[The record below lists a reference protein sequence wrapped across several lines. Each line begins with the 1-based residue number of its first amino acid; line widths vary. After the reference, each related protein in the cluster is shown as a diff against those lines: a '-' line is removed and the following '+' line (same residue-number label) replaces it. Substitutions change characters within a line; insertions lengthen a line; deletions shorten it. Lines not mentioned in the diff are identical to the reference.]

1 MKKIMVLL
9 LIFVLVFQSSFLLPI
24 DISAESEK
32 AQAEEP
38 AVLTSVGDDNS
49 FFNYYIRYSEESVT
63 EELYNIAAKKW
74 QGDISNIEGRD
85 SLVIK
90 VGDTAVC
97 KMEVNASGIYPMA
110 FGYYNTDETDSN
122 YIVSLKINGA
132 APYSEADN
140 LVLPRIWRDDIN
152 GGFKKDDYGNDIR
165 PSQLNVKG
173 WTESYI
179 YDSRGFYPL
188 PYFVYLEKGEVTVSV
203 TAVNNNL
210 YLSEITFGME
220 LPTVSYKEYSESAV
234 QTETKQIKLQA
245 ENMFRK
251 SNSVLYPTYDK
262 TNSATEP
269 QSAKS
274 ILLNTVG
281 KSTWNKNGDYIS
293 WKPDVKKAGWYSVS
307 LRVRQNENQSMNSY
321 RTLRING
328 KVPFKEA
335 ENIAFEYNS
344 EWYIKTLGDET
355 PHLFYIEPGD
365 EISLSVSSGP
375 NCELLRLI
383 NYHSLRLNEIYRDI
397 ISITGSSPDSY
408 RDYMLSDQLPELETE
423 LKEEAEALEN
433 VSKRFEKITGTKG
446 SQVSIIDY
454 ISKILK
460 EFAYD
465 CNEIPDRLSAFQS
478 VLENLGSLQTTVGK
492 QPLEIDWFLF
502 SSQSKLPYANNNWF
516 KQAVFSLKAFAA
528 SFSGEYSTSDES
540 SSDKII
546 NVWATVGRDQAKIIN
561 NLIRDNY
568 NSTGKTKVKLSIVGA
583 QDVLIKASLAGK
595 GPDVALLAGVPLE
608 LAARGALVSLSDYDF
623 GSLKDEFIPEIW
635 NAMSYNG
642 KIYALPETL
651 AFYTMFYRK
660 DILEEYNIAVPK
672 TWDDFYK
679 AMEELQKNNLTVGI
693 PEIDTAN
700 YGVSHGI
707 AIFSMFLMQ
716 NGGKYYN
723 ESLTKTDFN
732 SQAAFDAFQKWVDL
746 YKLYGNNR
754 DFNFYSRFRT
764 GEMPISIQ
772 LYSAYNQVAS
782 AAPEID
788 GLWDFAEIP
797 STVNADGSTSSAQ
810 VGSASGCYMLKSA
823 VEKGIDKEAFEFMK
837 WWVSGDTQTKYGR
850 ELEATMGVAGRYT
863 PANKIA
869 LNNLGWSTKEKEILN
884 KSLNEVVLVEQV
896 PGNYLL
902 QRSLTTAF
910 RSAVTGK
917 SRAKRALTIA
927 NKEINDELARKRQ
940 EFNLD

>member
-1 MKKIMVLL
+1 MKKIMGL
-9 LIFVLVFQSSFLLPI
+9 FLSVAI
-24 DISAESEK
+24 IISCLMPPCNALAEGEASNDLGNS
-32 AQAEEP
+32 A
-38 AVLTSVGDDNS
+38 SVGDNNS
-49 FFNYYIRYSEESVT
+49 FFNYYTKYSEKSMAQEI
-63 EELYNIAAKKW
+63 YNIQASDF
-74 QGDISNIEGRD
+74 QGELIDMEGRKTLALKEG
-85 SLVIK
+85 SSAKCTLNVK
-90 VGDTAVC
+90 
-97 KMEVNASGIYPMA
+97 ASGIYPVA
-110 FGYYNTDETDSN
+110 FTYFNTDESDSN
-122 YIVSLKINGA
+122 YIVSLKVNGA
-132 APYSEADN
+132 FPYEEANN
-140 LVLPRIWRDDIN
+140 LVISRLWRDDIEN
-152 GGFKKDDYGNDIR
+152 EFKKDEYGNDIR
-165 PSQLNVKG
+165 PSQVNVKA
-173 WTESYI
+173 WTQSYI
-179 YDSRGFYPL
+179 YDSRGFYNL
-188 PYFVYLEKGEVTVSV
+188 PYFIYLEEGKNNIEL
-203 TAVNNNL
+203 TAVSNNL
-210 YLSEITFGME
+210 FFSEFVLGMS
-220 LPTVSYKEYSESAV
+220 LPSVSYKEYSKSAKESG
-234 QTETKQIKLQA
+234 TEKVLLQA
-245 ENMFRK
+245 ENMYLK

-262 TNSATEP
+262 TNSATSP
-269 QSAKS
+269 QSAKC

-281 KSTWNKNGDYIS
+281 KSTWNKNGDFIS
-293 WKPDVKKAGWYSVS
+293 WKPNIKKAGWYYIS

-321 RTLRING
+321 RTLKING
-328 KVPFKEA
+328 KIPFKEA

-344 EWYIKTLGDET
+344 DWYIKTLGDKS
-355 PHLFYIEPGD
+355 PYLFYLKPDD
-365 EISLSVSSGP
+365 EISLSVASGS

-383 NYHSLRLNEIYRDI
+383 NYHSLRLTEIYRDV
-397 ISITGSSPDSY
+397 ISITSSTPDSY
-408 RDYMLSDQLPELETE
+408 RDYMLSDQLPDLEQE
-423 LKEEAEALEN
+423 LKDEVEALSK
-433 VSKRFEKITGTKG
+433 VSDSFVKITGTKG
-446 SQVSIIDY
+446 SQVSILDY
-454 ISKILK
+454 ISKILN

-465 CNEIPDRLSAFQS
+465 CNDIPNRLSAFQS
-478 VLENLGSLQTTVGK
+478 VLENLGSLQTTIGK
-492 QPLEIDWFLF
+492 QPLEIDRFIF
-502 SSQSKLPYANNNWF
+502 SSKQDLPNANNNWF
-516 KQAVFSLKAFAA
+516 KQTLFSLKAFVA
-528 SFSGEYSTSDES
+528 SFSLDYNS
-540 SSDKII
+540 SADASSVNTI
-546 NVWATVGRDQAKIIN
+546 NVWATVGRDQAKIIS

-568 NSTGKTKVKLSIVGA
+568 NSSSKTKVKLSIVGA

-608 LAARGALVSLSDYDF
+608 LAARGALVPLTDYDF

-651 AFYTMFYRK
+651 AFHTMFYRK
-660 DILEEYNIAVPK
+660 DVLEEYNIAVPE

-679 AMEELQKNNLTVGI
+679 VMEELQKNNLTVGI

-707 AIFSMFLMQ
+707 SIFSMFLMQ

-723 ESLTKTDFN
+723 KKLTKNAFD
-732 SQAAFDAFQKWVDL
+732 SQAAFDAFQKWVDI
-746 YKLYGNNR
+746 YKLYGNSR

-797 STVNADGSTSSAQ
+797 ATVKEDGSLSRAQ
-810 VGSASGCYMLKSA
+810 VGTATGCYMLKSA
-823 VEKGIDKEAFEFMK
+823 VKKGIDKEAFEFMK
-837 WWVSGDTQTKYGR
+837 WWASGDTQTKYGR

-863 PANKIA
+863 PANKKA

-884 KSLNEVVLVEQV
+884 KSLEEVVLVEQV